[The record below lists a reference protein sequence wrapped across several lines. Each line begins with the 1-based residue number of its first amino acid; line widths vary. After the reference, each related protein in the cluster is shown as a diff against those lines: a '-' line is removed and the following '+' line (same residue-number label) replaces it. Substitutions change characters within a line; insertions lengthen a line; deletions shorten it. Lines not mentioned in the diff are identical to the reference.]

1 MDPDWYN
8 DKKEKILNFLDQI
21 PRVPHNQAFYLL
33 LAKCGTFSRLV
44 YLMRTCPPSEI
55 APLLGLLDQA
65 QERSV
70 HTLFSPLVINSKQLL
85 QTKIKQTLG
94 GLGLRDASTHHC
106 AALMACILQVYP
118 LVKLILPMF
127 YPNENDIVPSLE
139 SYFSTAQALY
149 NSRVPAA
156 KQVHAPP
163 LSLAPAKHT
172 QQKLSK
178 HIDQQL
184 LANLRRSFNGDIPN
198 LSRLSDCAV
207 KRSGD
212 FLNAPLGYVG
222 TYKMKSLFFKIA
234 LLYRLGHTFAPET
247 APCIFN
253 STHAHPQHAEVLNR
267 HMLIC
272 KVKGGPIKRHDQLRD
287 YLGGIAMN
295 AHVSVTYEPRDLVNR
310 RLHGNLRPGDVVL
323 REFRDGVDTV
333 VDVTYSDPL
342 NPQIRTGNAS
352 KGGHSALL
360 RDEKK
365 IAKYKEK
372 VKPREFIPF
381 SISLYGA
388 PGPRAVG
395 LIDQLAY
402 RIAQMREV
410 PKDQVADML
419 WVGIST
425 VSFNSFAEMIHK
437 RSPHMLTVTP
447 FDVLPPVGD

>member
-1 MDPDWYN
+1 
-8 DKKEKILNFLDQI
+8 
-21 PRVPHNQAFYLL
+21 
-33 LAKCGTFSRLV
+33 
-44 YLMRTCPPSEI
+44 
-55 APLLGLLDQA
+55 
-65 QERSV
+65 
-70 HTLFSPLVINSKQLL
+70 
-85 QTKIKQTLG
+85 
-94 GLGLRDASTHHC
+94 
-106 AALMACILQVYP
+106 
-118 LVKLILPMF
+118 
-127 YPNENDIVPSLE
+127 
-139 SYFSTAQALY
+139 
-149 NSRVPAA
+149 
-156 KQVHAPP
+156 
-163 LSLAPAKHT
+163 
-172 QQKLSK
+172 
-178 HIDQQL
+178 
-184 LANLRRSFNGDIPN
+184 
-198 LSRLSDCAV
+198 
-207 KRSGD
+207 
-212 FLNAPLGYVG
+212 
-222 TYKMKSLFFKIA
+222 
-234 LLYRLGHTFAPET
+234 
-247 APCIFN
+247 
-253 STHAHPQHAEVLNR
+253 
-267 HMLIC
+267 
-272 KVKGGPIKRHDQLRD
+272 
-287 YLGGIAMN
+287 MN
-295 AHVSVTYEPRDLVNR
+295 AHVSVTYEPRDLVDR

-395 LIDQLAY
+395 LVDQLAY